1 MPYYNINLR
10 TKSHI
15 ADIIEVDRESVEEL
29 RAEVARFVS
38 ELLQDHAS
46 ALWVDQDWQ
55 VDVTDDAGMILY
67 VMHLSAYASPL
78 ASKSKAGG
86 L

>member
-15 ADIIEVDRESVEEL
+15 ADMIEVDRESVEEL
-29 RAEVARFVS
+29 RVEVARFVS
-38 ELLQDHAS
+38 ELLRDHAS

-55 VDVTDDAGMILY
+55 VDVTDDTGMILY
-67 VMHLSAYASPL
+67 VVHLSAYASPL
-78 ASKSKAGG
+78 ASKSKGGG